1 MRSMPPQAGPPPGG
15 DFSQMNPQG
24 QPGYGQ
30 PLPPPAKKG
39 NVWIWVLGGCLGLL
53 LLGGAV
59 TAIIGYFAVQKAK
72 EVAGD
77 FEKKPVYTAAK
88 ALLILNPDIELVDA
102 DENSQK
108 ITIREKATGKTMTV
122 SLEDLKEGRI
132 SFTNEKGEQYTVQT
146 EGEGEGGGIR
156 VEGPDGQQ
164 VYSAQSGNIEFPE
177 WAPVPQGN
185 YSNSAR
191 TVTNDG
197 TIWVVTVNTSVTVP
211 HLAENL
217 EREVTSRGFR
227 VTGNSTTTTS
237 EGATLMFSAVSAD
250 SKRTIT
256 AMGGSKTGASQ
267 VELIFSAQERP

>member
-1 MRSMPPQAGPPPGG
+1 
-15 DFSQMNPQG
+15 MNPQG
-24 QPGYGQ
+24 QPVYGQQ
-30 PLPPPAKKG
+30 PLPPPAKKS

-59 TAIIGYFAVQKAK
+59 TAIVGYIAMQKAK
-72 EVAGD
+72 EMAGD
-77 FEKKPVYTAAK
+77 FEKRPVYTAAK
-88 ALLILNPDIELVDA
+88 ALVMLNPDIELVNA
-102 DENSQK
+102 DEDSQK

-132 SFTNEKGEQYTVQT
+132 SFTNEKGEQYTVHT
-146 EGEGEGGGIR
+146 EGKGEGGGVR

-164 VYSAQSGNIEFPE
+164 VFSAQSGNIEFPE
-177 WAPVPQGN
+177 WAPVPQGT
-185 YSNSAR
+185 YSSSAK

-197 TIWVVTVNTSVTVP
+197 TVWVVTVDTSVTVP
-211 HLAENL
+211 NLVENL

-227 VTGNSTTTTS
+227 VTGKSVTTTN
-237 EGATLMFSAVSAD
+237 EGASLMFSAVSAD

-256 AMGGSKTGASQ
+256 AMGGSKSGSSQ